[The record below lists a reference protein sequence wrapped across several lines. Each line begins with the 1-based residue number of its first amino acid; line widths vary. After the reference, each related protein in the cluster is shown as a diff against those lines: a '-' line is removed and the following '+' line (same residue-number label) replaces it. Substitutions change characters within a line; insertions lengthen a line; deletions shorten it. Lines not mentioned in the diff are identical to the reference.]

1 MRCHPGDGELSEGR
15 LPEADAGAEAE
26 RRTVSSAKKRWTAG
40 KAPLQDS
47 RSWKTLS
54 RRSDDHA
61 DDHADD
67 LGVERRFFLLAA
79 TLGAAIWNA
88 VNSLSAGGLVFGVL
102 YAAGWLAWRHDQN
115 LVLRHD

>member
-1 MRCHPGDGELSEGR
+1 MRGQRQWRGYAILSQP
-15 LPEADAGAEAE
+15 L
-26 RRTVSSAKKRWTAG
+26 TV
-40 KAPLQDS
+40 
-47 RSWKTLS
+47 
-54 RRSDDHA
+54 
-61 DDHADD
+61 

-115 LVLRHD
+115 LVGVVRAAVRYRSRDDAGRREDRSPYVVIERGEG

>member
-1 MRCHPGDGELSEGR
+1 MRGRRQWHGYAILSQP
-15 LPEADAGAEAE
+15 L
-26 RRTVSSAKKRWTAG
+26 TV
-40 KAPLQDS
+40 
-47 RSWKTLS
+47 
-54 RRSDDHA
+54 
-61 DDHADD
+61 